1 MNKLSEIIEQ
11 RAREYGSFKENIDT
25 LSVFYNNPSLRF
37 FKNGIEIVDIDKEDY
52 IFKFAKTML
61 GLKLIRSITA
71 SGDVYLDCLMDF
83 KNYER
88 LFYSYS
94 ISDTLEIKYHPEI
107 FSEEVT
113 NCKNLSVFENPKT
126 SLVNKKILEFLDE
139 KGENKVHNFSVVML
153 AIFGSSNKEKVGF
166 EVLF

>member
-1 MNKLSEIIEQ
+1 MNKINEIIEQ
-11 RAREYGSFKENIDT
+11 RAREYGSFKDNVEA

-37 FKNGIEIVDIDKEDY
+37 FKNGIEIVDIDKQDY
-52 IFKFAKTML
+52 IFKFTKTML

-94 ISDTLEIKYHPEI
+94 LSDNLEIKYHPEI
-107 FSEEVT
+107 FSKEVV
-113 NCKNLSVFENPKT
+113 NCKDLSVFENPKT
-126 SLVNKKILEFLDE
+126 SLVNELILEFLD
-139 KGENKVHNFSVVML
+139 KRGKNRVRDFMVAML
-153 AIFGSSNKEKVGF
+153 ATFGKD
-166 EVLF
+166 